1 MRVCR
6 PGEHI
11 VAKIEIEARIA
22 FQVITEDVDD
32 VDLHVT
38 FCIDHAAR
46 DEVFDE

>member
-1 MRVCR
+1 
-6 PGEHI
+6 
-11 VAKIEIEARIA
+11 
-22 FQVITEDVDD
+22 VITEDVDD